1 MNNDITVTLKTP
13 GEMKS
18 RQSTKSKKPGGDD
31 AAFGQALASASS
43 GNTEYRDNSV
53 ETAPKQE
60 KQSTSGETGEKPG
73 GVEGGEGSTAVTPEA
88 LAEKLQTVQAGQ
100 FIRSMLKGDEAAGE
114 ALPEETV
121 LPFAEMAM
129 AERGMQGAQDVA
141 EMTPLVE
148 AGLQTMVAVAETDGR
163 VEVPGD
169 VVKEMDAVADIQ
181 MAGMETMRLDET
193 EVVPTT
199 GQKSDDILSAHMMAQ
214 AGAAQTDGQVHK
226 QTGGNEASKEDEF
239 KIPEVKS
246 ENHVVESVETTY
258 TQRLTPEQDV
268 QPQSHVTETGD
279 MREEYADMLKDMIIR
294 QISQGK
300 QELEISLTPRSLGKL
315 IVKVAVEAGETTVSI
330 ICTNSKAMQAMS
342 QKAGELGRILEDS
355 LGDKMEVVVDTE
367 KPDSYLQQDGRN
379 AGQEQGEQRQSG
391 EERQKNQ
398 EADTAD
404 FLQQLRL
411 GLA

>member
-13 GEMKS
+13 GELKS

-43 GNTEYRDNSV
+43 ESAEYRDNSV

-60 KQSTSGETGEKPG
+60 KQSASGETVEKPG
-73 GVEGGEGSTAVTPEA
+73 GAEGSEGSAAVTSEA
-88 LAEKLQTVQAGQ
+88 LAEKLQTVQTSQ
-100 FIRSMLKGDEAAGE
+100 FIRSMLKGGEAVQE
-114 ALPEETV
+114 ALPEETT
-121 LPFAEMAM
+121 PSFAEMVM
-129 AERGMQGAQDVA
+129 AEQGAEDVT
-141 EMTPLVE
+141 EMIPLAE
-148 AGLQTMVAVAETDGR
+148 AGLQTMAAVAETDGQI
-163 VEVPGD
+163 EVPGD
-169 VVKEMDAVADIQ
+169 AVKGTDAVTDIQ
-181 MAGMETMRLDET
+181 VAGMEAMRLDET
-193 EVVPTT
+193 EVVPMAEQKPDTT
-199 GQKSDDILSAHMMAQ
+199 FAADVTAQ

-226 QTGGNEASKEDEF
+226 QTGGSEVSKEDEF

-246 ENHVVESVETTY
+246 ENHVVESLEATY
-258 TQRLTPEQDV
+258 TQRVMSEQDV

-279 MREEYADMLKDMIIR
+279 MREEYADMLKDMIVR

-315 IVKVAVEAGETTVSI
+315 IVKVAIEAGETTVSI

-342 QKAGELGRILEDS
+342 QRAGELGRILEDS

-367 KPDSYLQQDGRN
+367 KPDSYLQQEGRN
-379 AGQEQGEQRQSG
+379 ADQEQGEQQQSG
-391 EERQKNQ
+391 GERQKNQ